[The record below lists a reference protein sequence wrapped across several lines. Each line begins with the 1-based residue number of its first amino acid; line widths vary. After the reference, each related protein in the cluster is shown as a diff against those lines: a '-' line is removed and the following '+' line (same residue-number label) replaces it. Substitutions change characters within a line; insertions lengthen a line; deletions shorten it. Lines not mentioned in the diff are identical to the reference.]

1 MAPRP
6 TSTDDQ
12 PGDGGFTAPR
22 VFDTLDEAVL
32 AGTSEDEY
40 LDELD
45 QPAENEQ

>member
-1 MAPRP
+1 MAPR
-6 TSTDDQ
+6 TTNTDDQ

-22 VFDTLDEAVL
+22 VFNSLEDALL